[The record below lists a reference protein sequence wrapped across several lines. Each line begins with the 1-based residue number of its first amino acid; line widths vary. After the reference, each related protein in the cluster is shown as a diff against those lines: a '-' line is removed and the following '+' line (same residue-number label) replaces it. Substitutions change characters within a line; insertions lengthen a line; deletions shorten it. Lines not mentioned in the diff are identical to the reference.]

1 VTRLA
6 LGALVGLAVGV
17 VVGAALSVRA
27 DETPSEETIM
37 LAAEAGVDPW
47 DLAGAANTTGLSP
60 ADYLAHVDEWI
71 AVGESPNADGGLA
84 HGWPGVGGARSY
96 IASHSRYPAR
106 ALCVAAME
114 SGFNG
119 QAWNPQPWGRWAEHA
134 AGYFGWLGST
144 AASVGVRIGDLASE
158 VAGFDEMMRRGRGNE
173 FAGVAWRIC

>member
-1 VTRLA
+1 VTRI
-6 LGALVGLAVGV
+6 
-17 VVGAALSVRA
+17 VGAFVLGLLFGSAVSISKGEEIPSSETVALA
-27 DETPSEETIM
+27 K
-37 LAAEAGVDPW
+37 EAGISAW

-60 ADYLAHVDEWI
+60 AEYLAHVDEWI
-71 AVGESPNADGGLA
+71 AVGELPTTDGGLA

-119 QAWNPQPWGRWAEHA
+119 RAWNPQPWGRWAEHA

-144 AASVGVRIGDLASE
+144 ARSVGVRIGDLASE
-158 VAGFDEMMRRGRGNE
+158 VAGFDEMLDRGRGRE
-173 FAGVAWRIC
+173 YAGIAWGRC